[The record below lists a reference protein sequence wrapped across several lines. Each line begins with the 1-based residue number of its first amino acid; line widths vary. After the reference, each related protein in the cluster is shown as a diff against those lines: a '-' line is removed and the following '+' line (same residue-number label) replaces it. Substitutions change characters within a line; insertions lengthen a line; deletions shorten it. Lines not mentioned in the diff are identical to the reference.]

1 MHLQPLVVVVAI
13 HSLVALLKLRLSLN
27 VTDRELQTKKLM
39 S

>member
-13 HSLVALLKLRLSLN
+13 HSLVALLKLKLSLN
-27 VTDRELQTKKLM
+27 VTDRELRTKKLK